1 MTPFR
6 IDHALALALVFV
18 GAVAGTAQAANPI
31 DWIAEKLHGATSADK
46 SLPPPSAEALRDR
59 GPVALKPG
67 EPVRFHIGEEAPEAE
82 LPKGRSHFRRV
93 ELEGSV
99 SKAHVRVTV
108 LAQDAKEGKG
118 HNVFKP
124 LLYVLDEEGNVKN
137 TLEFGDL
144 ELDIRPFT
152 RTRLNGCVAAE
163 GLQRFLIATAEKSI
177 GSHFETVSRD
187 AVKAPTQSGFF
198 YSSTESLKVKLP
210 YADTGELV
218 LNVVPAAGDKQACGK
233 PPAKDKKDDKTAEEK
248 TKKAPA

>member
-6 IDHALALALVFV
+6 IDNALALALIFV
-18 GAVAGTAQAANPI
+18 AVVPSAAQAANPI
-31 DWIAEKLHGATSADK
+31 DWIADKLHGATTADK
-46 SLPPPSAEALRDR
+46 SLPPPSAEALRDH

-67 EPVRFHIGEEAPEAE
+67 EAVRFHVGEEAPEAE

-93 ELEGSV
+93 EVEGSV
-99 SKAHVRVTV
+99 PKAHVRVTV

-118 HNVFKP
+118 HTVFKP
-124 LLYVLDEEGNVKN
+124 LLYVLDDEGNVKN
-137 TLEFGDL
+137 TLEFSDL

-163 GLQRFLIATAEKSI
+163 GLQRFLVATAEKSI

-210 YADTGELV
+210 YSDTGELV
-218 LNVVPAAGDKQACGK
+218 LKVMPAASDKEPCGK
-233 PPAKDKKDDKTAEEK
+233 PPAKDKKDEK
-248 TKKAPA
+248 PGTDASKKAPG